1 VALGAAVQAHILAG
15 GITDMLLLDVTPLSL
30 GIETLGGIV
39 SVLISRNTTIP
50 TMAKEYFTT
59 SVDGQTAVDMH
70 VLQGERELAKD
81 NRSLARFDLT
91 GIDPMPAG
99 MPKIEVTF
107 LIDANGMLQVQAR
120 EQRTGK
126 AASIE
131 VKPTYGLSEA
141 QVAQMVEDSFTHA
154 EADVNARLLIE
165 TKTEAETVMNHVRRA
180 LAQGGHLMSA
190 EERSLIT
197 GALDALRAV
206 EESGDRDAIRERTIE
221 LNRATEPLAQRM
233 MDKALRDAVTSR
245 RADDILKRP

>member
-1 VALGAAVQAHILAG
+1 
-15 GITDMLLLDVTPLSL
+15 
-30 GIETLGGIV
+30 
-39 SVLISRNTTIP
+39 
-50 TMAKEYFTT
+50 
-59 SVDGQTAVDMH
+59 
-70 VLQGERELAKD
+70 
-81 NRSLARFDLT
+81 
-91 GIDPMPAG
+91 
-99 MPKIEVTF
+99 
-107 LIDANGMLQVQAR
+107 MLQVQAR

-180 LAQGGHLMSA
+180 LAQGGHLLSD

-197 GALDALRAV
+197 DALGVLRAV
-206 EESGDRDAIRERTIE
+206 EETGDRDAIRERTIE

-233 MDKALRDAVTSR
+233 MDTALRDAVTSR

>member
-1 VALGAAVQAHILAG
+1 
-15 GITDMLLLDVTPLSL
+15 
-30 GIETLGGIV
+30 
-39 SVLISRNTTIP
+39 
-50 TMAKEYFTT
+50 MAKEYFTT

-81 NRSLARFDLT
+81 NRSLARFDLS

-126 AASIE
+126 ATSIE

-165 TKTEAETVMNHVRRA
+165 TRTRRR
-180 LAQGGHLMSA
+180 
-190 EERSLIT
+190 RS
-197 GALDALRAV
+197 
-206 EESGDRDAIRERTIE
+206 
-221 LNRATEPLAQRM
+221 
-233 MDKALRDAVTSR
+233 
-245 RADDILKRP
+245 